1 LTDKNKIA
9 VSYKQTALSK
19 EFIGKIAEFSAGLLS
34 AEVLD
39 KYINL
44 IEIEINQHYFTY
56 SAESNLLRIIISSF
70 DKISFINECIKYPHY
85 IETLIL
91 VSVNSNYLTDI
102 LVRNPEYFY
111 YVVNPSI
118 LENRASPDILRIE
131 IKNLIEQFTSF
142 NARVNA
148 LRRIKRKE
156 TLRIGIQDLMKTA
169 SFEEIIYELSMLAK
183 IIIEELFEL
192 CYREV
197 LNKYKIENVSN
208 QYCITA
214 LGKLGGYELNY
225 SSDVDLIIFFN
236 ENSKIKNKEYYEIL
250 TEAIFLF
257 IENATSYTSS
267 GYIYRVDLRLRPD
280 GRNSPLCRTLNDYLI
295 YYESKGEDW
304 ERQMLLKA
312 SFAGG
317 SKELFDKFTSYLQPF
332 IYPSSFSV
340 SPTEQISRL
349 KVNIEKNLRNEA
361 NIKLSPGGIRDI
373 EFSVQA
379 LQLLNGGRI
388 TEVKTGNTLNAIDVL
403 AKNNLLKREESEQFK
418 TAYLLF
424 RNTEHF
430 LQLMNDNQTHLI
442 PESGELLEKLSFY
455 LSYKTVREFK
465 HDILDKR
472 SKVKKI
478 FSSIMGIKGEMEES
492 FLKKII
498 FENRKKAESDL
509 LFLREGRGVLGV
521 RQFDKNSIELFQKIE
536 PILIKYLESSIRP
549 DYVLQNIV
557 RIIKNLPF
565 PSLWYREFSDR
576 KFFMT
581 FLKICESSKMT
592 IDLFA
597 EDGELREY
605 FISRKIFEKITDI
618 SEANFSIKKLLFVL
632 SAQFIL
638 GKINSNKFGKVLQA
652 SIIRRIT
659 NIAKEIITSDTKYF
673 IAGLGRFGTGEM
685 NFSSDIDLIF
695 VVKETAG
702 HPEIQ
707 KAFQNILL
715 QAKKILKPFETDCR
729 LRPEGKSSQ
738 LVWDLK
744 SYEYYLSERARIWEL
759 QSLCKLKFVTG
770 DRNLFNKFTIAIIK
784 RLKIEKSET
793 IQMEIKGMRRKLL
806 PPGSMDRMH
815 IINLKNVSGGLMDIE
830 FIVQYLMLS
839 NPDIF
844 KKVLNSDAETRILKL
859 FPGEYF
865 IQENYVYLQDLI
877 LRNQCTFSSSGYL
890 YEEDIKE
897 NLKNKEELH
906 RILRANNNLFNKI
919 MGN

>member
-388 TEVKTGNTLNAIDVL
+388 TEVKTGNTLNAIDAL

-638 GKINSNKFGKVLQA
+638 GKINSNKFGNVLQA

-707 KAFQNILL
+707 KAFQNI
-715 QAKKILKPFETDCR
+715 
-729 LRPEGKSSQ
+729 
-738 LVWDLK
+738 
-744 SYEYYLSERARIWEL
+744 
-759 QSLCKLKFVTG
+759 
-770 DRNLFNKFTIAIIK
+770 
-784 RLKIEKSET
+784 
-793 IQMEIKGMRRKLL
+793 
-806 PPGSMDRMH
+806 
-815 IINLKNVSGGLMDIE
+815 
-830 FIVQYLMLS
+830 
-839 NPDIF
+839 
-844 KKVLNSDAETRILKL
+844 
-859 FPGEYF
+859 
-865 IQENYVYLQDLI
+865 
-877 LRNQCTFSSSGYL
+877 
-890 YEEDIKE
+890 
-897 NLKNKEELH
+897 
-906 RILRANNNLFNKI
+906 
-919 MGN
+919 